1 MKKIKRFLD
10 FIGKLAKKDLG
21 IKITSSASR
30 PATSQHPHRRRPVVG
45 TSMTHFILHVAKKS
59 RNNEWL
65 EMAVDKVFDTRSS
78 FRLIFKW
85 LVASAIKVDSQV
97 QMLQR
102 RCVQFGLCLVN
113 VPYLSSESNLLLHP
127 LRRPENT
134 QEMNPEKAK
143 KIEKALLERFNFCN
157 DGKHIVYPKDV
168 ENGFGIRIAT
178 EGQVRVRRV
187 AVQQYLHRSGTMF
200 IRLLHGVNKFVM
212 FVLLENRLCTGSN
225 QQLQDTFLSTFAEVT
240 SYIDLVNQEGTN

>member
-1 MKKIKRFLD
+1 M
-10 FIGKLAKKDLG
+10 
-21 IKITSSASR
+21 
-30 PATSQHPHRRRPVVG
+30 G
-45 TSMTHFILHVAKKS
+45 TSMTSFIVDVAKRN

-134 QEMNPEKAK
+134 QELNPEKAK
-143 KIEKALLERFNFCN
+143 KIEMALVERFDFCN
-157 DGKHIVYPKDV
+157 DGKHVVYPKDV
-168 ENGFGIRIAT
+168 ENVFGIRIAT
-178 EGQVRVRRV
+178 EGMRVKR
-187 AVQQYLHRSGTMF
+187 ASVQQYLHRSGTMF
-200 IRLLHGVNKFVM
+200 IRLLRGVNNYVM
-212 FVLLENRLCTGSN
+212 FVLLENRLCTGSSR
-225 QQLQDTFLSTFAEVT
+225 QLQDTFLSTFADVI